1 MLCGCSTGCSSGI
14 PTDLWPY
21 HFSSNSQDPA
31 SLLGSS
37 CSNRHCP
44 SSTTALHR
52 ATCDMAKA
60 DNASVEGAVKA
71 PKKFSSIAGNWK
83 MRDGQHP
90 EEFFFVHRHFS
101 ANSSLAGPSKSFLG
115 LLAGASYYFF
125 VSDDLQV
132 AKSRFGRVITPRTWP
147 VDGTEQVNFAG
158 TPLGFG
164 PTHLHCSHVD
174 SQCLIFE
181 CRQDTEIMEIKFQ
194 LGKKSTAAQLQAT
207 LVGSERIVFDAQ
219 FVRVKALPSNVG
231 SQAHSSARRLAG
243 PVPSEPGLESASEA
257 ESSEDESMDN

>member
-1 MLCGCSTGCSSGI
+1 
-14 PTDLWPY
+14 
-21 HFSSNSQDPA
+21 
-31 SLLGSS
+31 
-37 CSNRHCP
+37 
-44 SSTTALHR
+44 
-52 ATCDMAKA
+52 MAVA
-60 DNASVEGAVKA
+60 DSVAVEGPVKA

-115 LLAGASYYFF
+115 LLAAAPYYFF

-132 AKSRFGRVITPRTWP
+132 VKSRIGRIITPRTWTM
-147 VDGTEQVNFAG
+147 DGTEQVNFAG

-164 PTHLHCSHVD
+164 PTHHRCSHVD

-194 LGKKSTAAQLQAT
+194 LGEKSTAAQLQAT

-219 FVRVKALPSNVG
+219 FVRVKAFPCNVG
-231 SQAHSSARRLAG
+231 SRVHSSARRLVG
-243 PVPSEPGLESASEA
+243 PVPFEPGLESSTEA
-257 ESSEDESMDN
+257 ESSEDESMEN

>member
-1 MLCGCSTGCSSGI
+1 
-14 PTDLWPY
+14 
-21 HFSSNSQDPA
+21 
-31 SLLGSS
+31 
-37 CSNRHCP
+37 
-44 SSTTALHR
+44 
-52 ATCDMAKA
+52 MAEA
-60 DNASVEGAVKA
+60 DNASVEVPAKA

-101 ANSSLAGPSKSFLG
+101 ANSSVAGPSKSFLE
-115 LLAGASYYFF
+115 LLAGAPFYFF

-132 AKSRFGRVITPRTWP
+132 VKTKIGSIITPRTWP

-164 PTHLHCSHVD
+164 PTHLRCSHVD
-174 SQCLIFE
+174 NQCLMFE

-207 LVGSERIVFDAQ
+207 LVGSEHIVFDAQ
-219 FVRVKALPSNVG
+219 FVRVKVFPSNVG
-231 SQAHSSARRLAG
+231 SRVHSSARRLVG
-243 PVPSEPGLESASEA
+243 PVPFEPGLESSTEA
-257 ESSEDESMDN
+257 ESSEDESMDS